1 MIKKIF
7 IYFKKMSH
15 INNKKLEKPEKIKN
29 NINDNN
35 KDFSLNLSVEN
46 DEKYISL
53 SLKYDKLS
61 REYKNLET
69 KLNNTI
75 EINKDKNTK
84 LEQHYT
90 DIIKEK
96 DDKIKQLEKINKN
109 NNNTDNNNS
118 NNNNIEK
125 SLNNFIY
132 NTNQILIENKVTPE
146 IVELISKNIE
156 QKINLMI
163 EEINI
168 FFESKIK
175 LLEECYQKR
184 FEIILEDNN
193 KLKMEILKEKYNAI
207 DINVKE
213 KVSYEII
220 NEFEEQIKELRNI
233 IESKDN
239 IINLEREKSR
249 VLNNELNELQKKYSE
264 LQMQNSQNVFA
275 LKMKEDEVETLI
287 MIIDATHHSKRG
299 KYLHNL
305 NRLSEDV
312 KQEVENIINSLKIF
326 KKKKE

>member
-1 MIKKIF
+1 
-7 IYFKKMSH
+7 MSR
-15 INNKKLEKPEKIKN
+15 INKKEEKSKNTTN
-29 NINDNN
+29 NINDNKN
-35 KDFSLNLSVEN
+35 NDFSLNLSNIEN

-53 SLKYDKLS
+53 TLKFDKLS
-61 REYKNLET
+61 RDYKNIEA

-75 EINKDKNTK
+75 EINKDNYTK
-84 LEQHYT
+84 MEQHYI

-96 DDKIKQLEKINKN
+96 DDKIKQLEKLNKN
-109 NNNTDNNNS
+109 NFNQCEDNNNS
-118 NNNNIEK
+118 NNGNNNIEK
-125 SLNNFIY
+125 ILNNFIY
-132 NTNQILIENKVTPE
+132 NTNQTLIENKVTPD

-156 QKINLMI
+156 NKINLMI

-175 LLEECYQKR
+175 LIETCYQKR
-184 FEIILEDNN
+184 FEMILEDNN

-239 IINLEREKSR
+239 IINAEREKES
-249 VLNNELNELQKKYSE
+249 LLDNKYTELQKKYSE

-275 LKMKEDEVETLI
+275 LKMKEDEVDTLI

>member
-1 MIKKIF
+1 M
-7 IYFKKMSH
+7 
-15 INNKKLEKPEKIKN
+15 
-29 NINDNN
+29 
-35 KDFSLNLSVEN
+35 
-46 DEKYISL
+46 
-53 SLKYDKLS
+53 SLKYDRLS
-61 REYKNLET
+61 RDYNNIKT
-69 KLNNTI
+69 KLNETI
-75 EINKDKNTK
+75 KINKDNYSKM
-84 LEQHYT
+84 EQHYIE
-90 DIIKEK
+90 IIKEK
-96 DDKIKQLEKINKN
+96 ESKLKELEELNKNKINQKGEI
-109 NNNTDNNNS
+109 

-125 SLNNFIY
+125 ILNNFID
-132 NTNQILIENKVTPE
+132 NTNKALIDNKVTPE
-146 IVELISKNIE
+146 IIELISKNIE
-156 QKINLMI
+156 NKIDLMI
-163 EEINI
+163 KEINI
-168 FFESKIK
+168 FFEGKIK
-175 LLEECYQKR
+175 LIEDCYQKR

-233 IESKDN
+233 IENKEN
-239 IINLEREKSR
+239 IINIEKEKKSI
-249 VLNNELNELQKKYSE
+249 LNNEYTELQKKYSE

>member
-1 MIKKIF
+1 MSYKNEKKIEN
-7 IYFKKMSH
+7 K
-15 INNKKLEKPEKIKN
+15 INNIKD
-29 NINDNN
+29 NDN
-35 KDFSLNLSVEN
+35 KDISLNLSIEN

-53 SLKYDKLS
+53 SLKYDRLS
-61 REYKNLET
+61 RDYNNIKT
-69 KLNNTI
+69 KLNDTI
-75 EINKDKNTK
+75 KINKDNYSKM
-84 LEQHYT
+84 EQHYQE
-90 DIIKEK
+90 IIKEK
-96 DDKIKQLEKINKN
+96 DNKLKELEELNNNKINQKGE
-109 NNNTDNNNS
+109 T
-118 NNNNIEK
+118 NNNNIGK
-125 SLNNFIY
+125 ILNNFID
-132 NTNQILIENKVTPE
+132 NTNKALIDNKVTPE
-146 IVELISKNIE
+146 IIELISKNIE
-156 QKINLMI
+156 NKIDCMI
-163 EEINI
+163 KEINI

-175 LLEECYQKR
+175 LIEDCYQKR

-233 IESKDN
+233 IENKET
-239 IINLEREKSR
+239 IINIEREKKSI
-249 VLNNELNELQKKYSE
+249 LNNEYNELQKKYSE

-275 LKMKEDEVETLI
+275 LKMKEDEVDTLI

>member
-1 MIKKIF
+1 
-7 IYFKKMSH
+7 MSR
-15 INNKKLEKPEKIKN
+15 INKKVEKSKNTTN
-29 NINDNN
+29 NINDNKN
-35 KDFSLNLSVEN
+35 NDFSLNLSNIEN

-53 SLKYDKLS
+53 TLKFDKLS
-61 REYKNLET
+61 RDYKNIEA

-75 EINKDKNTK
+75 EINKDNYTK
-84 LEQHYT
+84 MEQHYIN
-90 DIIKEK
+90 IIKEK
-96 DDKIKQLEKINKN
+96 DDKIKQLEKLNKN
-109 NNNTDNNNS
+109 NFNQCEDNNNS
-118 NNNNIEK
+118 NNGNNNIEK
-125 SLNNFIY
+125 ILNNFIY
-132 NTNQILIENKVTPE
+132 NTNQTLIENKVTPD

-156 QKINLMI
+156 NKINLMI

-175 LLEECYQKR
+175 LIETCYQKR
-184 FEIILEDNN
+184 FEMILEDNN

-239 IINLEREKSR
+239 IINAEREKES
-249 VLNNELNELQKKYSE
+249 LLDNKYTELQKKYSE

-275 LKMKEDEVETLI
+275 LKMKEDEVDTLI